1 MDVEPPGL
9 KAAMTIYVALLH
21 SIVLGPG
28 KRLVMADLKALAAEL
43 GFRDPRTWVAT
54 GNLIFEAED
63 APLATIEDRLEAA
76 FRARFGKHV
85 DIILRTAPAW
95 RRLAAQNPFPNG
107 NGADIGIRVM
117 RQPLGPDALSMLR
130 GIAAPGIELA
140 LSDGDLWID
149 FGGEPSKTR
158 LLSHLT
164 TRKLGIGTL
173 RNANT
178 VKALA
183 AMLA

>member
-1 MDVEPPGL
+1 
-9 KAAMTIYVALLH
+9 MTTYVALLH

-28 KRLVMADLKALAAEL
+28 KRVVMADLKAMAAEV

-54 GNLIFEAED
+54 GNLIFEGED
-63 APLATIEDRLEAA
+63 APLSAIENRLEAG

-85 DIILRTAPAW
+85 DIILREAQVW
-95 RRLAAQNPFPNG
+95 RRLAAQNPFPDG
-107 NGADIGIRVM
+107 KGTDIGIRVM
-117 RQPLGPDALSMLR
+117 REPLGPDALAMLR
-130 GIAAPGIELA
+130 RIAVPGITLA
-140 LSDGDLWID
+140 LADGDLWID
-149 FGGEPSKTR
+149 FGGKPEETR

-164 TRKLGIGTL
+164 TKKLGIGTL

-183 AMLA
+183 AMLD

>member
-1 MDVEPPGL
+1 
-9 KAAMTIYVALLH
+9 MTTYVALLH

-28 KRLVMADLKALAAEL
+28 KRVVMADLKAMALGL
-43 GFRDPRTWVAT
+43 GFANPRTWVAT
-54 GNLIFEAED
+54 GNLIFEGED
-63 APLATIEDRLEAA
+63 APLASIESRLEVG
-76 FRARFGKHV
+76 FRARFGKPV

-95 RRLAAQNPFPNG
+95 QRIAAQNPFPDG

-117 RQPLGPDALSMLR
+117 RQPLGPEVLLR
-130 GIAAPGIELA
+130 LEAIAEPGMSLA
-140 LSDGDLWID
+140 LVDGDLWID
-149 FGGEPSKTR
+149 FAGAPSEAK

-164 TRKLGIGTL
+164 TKKLGIGTL

-178 VKALA
+178 VEALA

>member
-1 MDVEPPGL
+1 
-9 KAAMTIYVALLH
+9 MTTYVALLH

-28 KRLVMADLKALAAEL
+28 RRVVMADLKAMAAEA
-43 GFRDPRTWVAT
+43 GFGDVRSWVAT

-63 APLATIEDRLEAA
+63 APVATIESRLEAG

-85 DIILRTAPAW
+85 DIIARTADAW
-95 RRLAAQNPFPNG
+95 RRLAAQNPFPGG

-117 RQPLGPDALSMLR
+117 RKPLGLEALSMLR
-130 GIAAPGIELA
+130 GIATPGIVLA
-140 LSDGDLWID
+140 LADGDLWID
-149 FGGEPSKTR
+149 FSRKPSETR

-164 TRKLGIGTL
+164 TKKLGIGTL

-178 VKALA
+178 VNALA
-183 AMLA
+183 AMLD

>member
-1 MDVEPPGL
+1 
-9 KAAMTIYVALLH
+9 MTTYVALLH

-28 KRLVMADLKALAAEL
+28 KRLVMADLKAMAAEL
-43 GFRDPRTWVAT
+43 GFANPRTWVAT
-54 GNLIFEAED
+54 GNLIFEGED
-63 APLATIEDRLEAA
+63 APLAEIESRLEAG
-76 FRARFGKHV
+76 FRTRFGKPV
-85 DIILRTAPAW
+85 DIILRTASGW
-95 RRLAAQNPFPNG
+95 LRLAAQNPFPGG
-107 NGADIGIRVM
+107 NNAHVGIRVM
-117 RQPLGPDALSMLR
+117 RKPLGPDAISWLQA
-130 GIAAPGIELA
+130 IATPEMRLA

-149 FGGEPSKTR
+149 FAGEPSEAR

-164 TRKLGIGTL
+164 TKKLGIGTL

>member
-1 MDVEPPGL
+1 
-9 KAAMTIYVALLH
+9 MTTYVALLH

-28 KRLVMADLKALAAEL
+28 KRLVMADLKAMAAEL
-43 GFRDPRTWVAT
+43 GFVHPRTWVAT
-54 GNLIFEAED
+54 GNLIFEGED
-63 APLATIEDRLEAA
+63 APLAAIEDRLEAG
-76 FRARFGKHV
+76 FRARFGKPV

-107 NGADIGIRVM
+107 NQAHVGIRVM
-117 RQPLGPDALSMLR
+117 RKPLGPEVLPRLEA
-130 GIAAPGIELA
+130 IATPGMGLA
-140 LSDGDLWID
+140 LRDGDLWID
-149 FGGEPSKTR
+149 FAGEPSEAK

-164 TRKLGIGTL
+164 TKKLGIGTL

>member
-1 MDVEPPGL
+1 
-9 KAAMTIYVALLH
+9 MTTYVALLH

-28 KRLVMADLKALAAEL
+28 RRVVMADLRAMAAEL
-43 GFRDPRTWVAT
+43 GFADPRTWVAT
-54 GNLIFEAED
+54 GNLVFEGED
-63 APLATIEDRLEAA
+63 APLAEVENRLEAG
-76 FRARFGKHV
+76 FRARFGKPV

-95 RRLAAQNPFPNG
+95 QRLAAQNPYPNG

-117 RQPLGPDALSMLR
+117 RRPLDPDVLSRLEA
-130 GIAAPGIELA
+130 IAAPGIGLVLRE
-140 LSDGDLWID
+140 GDLWID
-149 FGGEPSKTR
+149 FAGKPSEAK
-158 LLSHLT
+158 LLSQLT

>member
-1 MDVEPPGL
+1 
-9 KAAMTIYVALLH
+9 MTTYVAQLH

-28 KRLVMADLKALAAEL
+28 KRLVMADLKAMAAEL
-43 GFRDPRTWVAT
+43 GFANPRTWVAT
-54 GNLIFEAED
+54 GNLIFEGED
-63 APLATIEDRLEAA
+63 APLATVETRLEAG
-76 FRARFGKHV
+76 FRARFGKPV

-95 RRLAAQNPFPNG
+95 LRLAAQNPFPDG
-107 NGADIGIRVM
+107 HGAHIGIRVM
-117 RQPLGPDALSMLR
+117 RTPLGPEALARLEA
-130 GIAAPGIELA
+130 IAAPGIGLA
-140 LSDGDLWID
+140 LRDGDLWID
-149 FGGEPSKTR
+149 FEGEPSEAK